1 MTKLDALLSRSDELK
16 SRLDAAR
23 PLSEEIEQRVL
34 QRFRLWW
41 TYHSNAIE
49 GNRLTQGETEIFL
62 LEGLTAK
69 GKPLK
74 DHLDLR
80 GHSNAINYL
89 LNFIRHGEVLTEAAI
104 RELHKVLL
112 IEPYRVEAITPTGE
126 PTTKEVALGEYKS
139 QPNHVRTPTGEI
151 HFYATPEE
159 TPAKMKDLLDQ
170 YREMEEKNF
179 HPLKMASLFHHGFT
193 AIHPFDDGN
202 GRMAR
207 LLMNLILMQHG
218 YPPAVIRISQRDKY
232 LMVLRE
238 ADQGNPD
245 GIIEFISEHVIASL
259 DVYLRAVAGEEI
271 HEPTDIEK
279 EIALLGVE
287 LRGVEEPH
295 LLTQSVQQQ
304 LLDKS
309 VDPLFRE
316 IVRLLTPLC
325 EFFADNRLKLTG
337 QFGDEN
343 RQQSFADR
351 GENLIV
357 GASAIPR
364 PEGGW
369 AGNYT
374 IRDLQINFQLKGF
387 KKGRFETSDIS
398 RMLRIRFEPLKYNVL
413 IPAGQS
419 SPQYHVQHFYQESLS
434 TAEIREIA
442 QKFVRYFLD
451 EIKRKAKSS
460 FA

>member
-1 MTKLDALLSRSDELK
+1 MSKLSALLDRVDELK
-16 SRLDAAR
+16 VKLDEAR
-23 PLSEEIEQRVL
+23 PLSDEVEQRVL

-89 LNFIRHGEVLTEAAI
+89 LDFIRHRDVLTEATI

-112 IEPYRVEAITPTGE
+112 MEPYRVEAITPTGE
-126 PTTKEVALGEYKS
+126 RTSKVVALGEYKS
-139 QPNHVRTPTGEI
+139 QPNHVQTSTGEI
-151 HFYATPEE
+151 HFYTPPED
-159 TPAKMKDLLDQ
+159 TPAKMKDLLDE
-170 YREMEEKNF
+170 YRDLEEKES
-179 HPLKMASLFHHGFT
+179 HPVKIAALFHYGLT

-218 YPPAVIRISQRDKY
+218 YPPAVIRITERDKY
-232 LMVLRE
+232 LLALRE
-238 ADQGNPD
+238 ADQGNLD
-245 GIIEFISEHVIASL
+245 GIIEFVAEHVVASL

-287 LRGVEEPH
+287 LRTVEEPQ
-295 LLTQSVQQQ
+295 LLTQIIQQQ
-304 LLDKS
+304 LFKDS
-309 VDPLFRE
+309 IDPLFRE

-325 EFFADNRLKLTG
+325 EFFSDNRITLG
-337 QFGDEN
+337 GSAGSGN
-343 RQQSFADR
+343 MRRAISDR
-351 GENLIV
+351 ATHLIV
-357 GASAIPR
+357 GASVVPL

-369 AGNYT
+369 AGTNT
-374 IRDLQINFQLKGF
+374 IHRLDLTFQLQGF
-387 KKGRFETSDIS
+387 KKGRFETSDIH
-398 RMLRIRFEPLKYNVL
+398 RLLRLNFEPLKYTIS
-413 IPAGQS
+413 IPAAR
-419 SPQYHVQHFYQESLS
+419 SPYNRQHFYQESL
-434 TAEIREIA
+434 TTDEIREIA
-442 QKFVRYFLD
+442 QRFVRDFLD
-451 EIKRKAKSS
+451 EVKQKAKLSNEP
-460 FA
+460 

>member
-1 MTKLDALLSRSDELK
+1 MSKLSALLDRVDELK
-16 SRLDAAR
+16 AKLDEAR
-23 PLSEEIEQRVL
+23 PLSDEVEQRVL

-80 GHSNAINYL
+80 GHSNAINFL
-89 LNFIRHGEVLTEAAI
+89 LDFIRHRDILTEATI

-126 PTTKEVALGEYKS
+126 RTSKEVALGEYKS
-139 QPNHVRTPTGEI
+139 QSNHVRTPTGEI
-151 HFYATPEE
+151 HFYISPED
-159 TPAKMKDLLDQ
+159 TPAKMKALLDQ
-170 YREMEEKNF
+170 YRDLDEKKS
-179 HPLKMASLFHHGFT
+179 HPVKIAALFHHGLT

-218 YPPAVIRISQRDKY
+218 YPPAVIRISERDRY
-232 LMVLRE
+232 LLVLRE
-238 ADQGNPD
+238 ADQGNLD
-245 GIIEFISEHVIASL
+245 GIIEFIAEHVVASL

-287 LRGVEEPH
+287 LRAVEEPQR
-295 LLTQSVQQQ
+295 LTQAIQQQ
-304 LLDKS
+304 LFKDSL
-309 VDPLFRE
+309 DPLFRE

-325 EFFADNRLKLTG
+325 EFFSDNRITLGGTSG
-337 QFGDEN
+337 SDN
-343 RQQSFADR
+343 TRRAISDR
-351 GENLIV
+351 ATHLIV
-357 GASAIPR
+357 GAPAVPL
-364 PEGGW
+364 PEGCW
-369 AGNYT
+369 AGTNT
-374 IRDLQINFQLKGF
+374 IHNLDLTFQLKGF
-387 KKGRFETSDIS
+387 KKGRFETSDVQGI
-398 RMLRIRFEPLKYNVL
+398 LRLNFEPLKYTL
-413 IPAGQS
+413 SIPSGGTPVS
-419 SPQYHVQHFYQESLS
+419 LQHFYQESLN
-434 TAEIREIA
+434 TDEIREIA
-442 QKFVRYFLD
+442 QRLVRGFLD
-451 EIKRKAKSS
+451 EVKRKAKSS
-460 FA
+460 IKL